1 MDLCCRAEAAFFS
14 AAVLFAVLS
23 AGCSEAVKL
32 VRDTGQGGIVTY
44 AYKEERGGH
53 LGSRYRR
60 EAQDLIKAKCGS
72 GYRTIREGEAQGYA
86 SAGMGIIEGTEDE
99 VRGRRWA
106 IQFEC
111 KAAAGENKKQSEDQT
126 TGLSK

>member
-1 MDLCCRAEAAFFS
+1 MASLSRTNSATIFIAAGCIF
-14 AAVLFAVLS
+14 LG

-44 AYKEERGGH
+44 AYKEDRGGH
-53 LGSRYRR
+53 LASPYRKQ
-60 EAQDLIKAKCGS
+60 AQELIKEKCGT
-72 GYRTIREGEAQGYA
+72 GYRTIREGEAQGYS
-86 SAGMGIIEGTEDE
+86 SAGMGIMEGTEDE

-111 KAAAGENKKQSEDQT
+111 KGGVS
-126 TGLSK
+126 TGQ